1 MATFTKPEN
10 LNGAELK
17 QELAAINIEV
27 NSIQDNLDGTISF
40 ETDEETLA
48 ADIVSKHNGTIIAP
62 DNSANKA
69 ALLSKLGI
77 TADEAKLLLS

>member
-17 QELAAINIEV
+17 QELAAVNIEV
-27 NSIQDNLDGTISF
+27 DIIKDNLDGTISL
-40 ETDEETLA
+40 ETENETLTA
-48 ADIVSKHNGTIIAP
+48 EIVSKHNGTIIAP

-69 ALLSKLGI
+69 ALLAKLGI